1 MAALLAALLLA
12 AGPEPVAV
20 RASEALVPC
29 VLAAGKA
36 FQQATGRA
44 VAVEAG
50 LRGGQP
56 DVILAFGVEMT
67 RAVEGGTAADGSE
80 VRVARIP
87 WVLSLPAGNPAGI
100 HTLQDL
106 DRDGLEVGVWAG
118 PAAYEARRAVDG
130 MRSARVREQEDIDLL
145 RRAPVAL
152 VPLSIA
158 GPGERVKV
166 DLPALVA
173 EAALARGARHLDA
186 ARQLLRFLGSE
197 DGQKAFASCGAAR

>member
-20 RASEALVPC
+20 RTSEALVPC

-44 VAVEAG
+44 LAVEAG
-50 LRGGQP
+50 LRGGQA

-67 RAVEGGTAADGSE
+67 RAVEGGTAADSE
-80 VRVARIP
+80 VSVARIP

-106 DRDGLEVGVWAG
+106 DRDGVEVDVWAG
-118 PAAYEARRAVDG
+118 PAAYEARRALDG
-130 MRSARVREQEDIDLL
+130 MRSARVREQEDVDLL

-158 GPGERVKV
+158 GSGERVKV

-173 EAALARGARHLDA
+173 EAALARGARHPDA